1 MKGMLKYKIP
11 NEHFRNDYVVY
22 YSPLVPEIQD
32 KNRDVVL
39 NKLREYYSSVGIE
52 YTDEEILS
60 EIIHDNPN
68 AEFTEIRSGQG
79 FWDSLELNNWK
90 RTFYARRWDI
100 ANKEELWG
108 YAYYFASEY
117 DGFDEVRG
125 KWLVKSENE
134 ELIKEMVSR
143 IQPEIWIFIC
153 EAEI

>member
-1 MKGMLKYKIP
+1 MRLKVVCVADNSNQMKGMLKYKIP

-60 EIIHDNPN
+60 EIIRDNPN

-79 FWDSLELNNWK
+79 FWDSLELNN
-90 RTFYARRWDI
+90 
-100 ANKEELWG
+100 
-108 YAYYFASEY
+108 
-117 DGFDEVRG
+117 
-125 KWLVKSENE
+125 
-134 ELIKEMVSR
+134 
-143 IQPEIWIFIC
+143 
-153 EAEI
+153 